1 MSFFNFI
8 WLLIN
13 IALII
18 LILIR
23 SPNEQSLQENIGSF
37 KFFDN
42 SKNAEKNID
51 NLIQFFIIAYFILG
65 FILTINTF

>member
-1 MSFFNFI
+1 MSIFNFI

-13 IALII
+13 IILII

-23 SPNEQSLQENIGSF
+23 SPNEQSFQETIGSL
-37 KFFDN
+37 KFFES

-51 NLIQFFIIAYFILG
+51 TLIQFCIISYFVIG
-65 FILTINTF
+65 FLLTIKVI